1 MEGWQ
6 KIYSTDMPFR
16 AEIVRLTLERQKYNP
31 VLLNKK
37 DSSYLFGNYE
47 VYVEREYV
55 LKAIKIISDELRFE

>member
-1 MEGWQ
+1 MKGWQ
-6 KIYSTDMPFR
+6 KIYSSEMPFR
-16 AEIVRLTLERQKYNP
+16 AEIVRLTLERQNYNP

-47 VYVEREYV
+47 VYVARKHV

>member
-6 KIYSTDMPFR
+6 KIYSTDIPFR
-16 AEIVRLTLERQKYNP
+16 AEIVKLKLEGQKYNP

-47 VYVEREYV
+47 VYVEREFV
-55 LKAIKIISDELRFE
+55 LEAIKIISDELWFE

>member
-6 KIYSTDMPFR
+6 KIFSTEMPYR
-16 AEIVRLTLERQKYNP
+16 AQMVKLTLESQNYKP
-31 VLLNKK
+31 VLLNKQ

-47 VYVEREYV
+47 VYVAHKDV

>member
-16 AEIVRLTLERQKYNP
+16 AEIVRFRLERQKYNP

-47 VYVEREYV
+47 VYVACEHV
-55 LKAIKIISDELRFE
+55 LKAIKIISDELWFE

>member
-6 KIYSTDMPFR
+6 KIYSTDLPFR
-16 AEIVRLTLERQKYNP
+16 AEIVRLRLERQEYNP

-47 VYVEREYV
+47 VYVAREYV
-55 LKAIKIISDELRFE
+55 LDAIKIISDELRFE